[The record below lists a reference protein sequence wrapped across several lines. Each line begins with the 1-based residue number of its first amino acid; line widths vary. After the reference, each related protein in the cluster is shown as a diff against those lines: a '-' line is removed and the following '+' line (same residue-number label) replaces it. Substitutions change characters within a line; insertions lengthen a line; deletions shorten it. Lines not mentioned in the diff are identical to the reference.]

1 MIRAQIDKLNAETKV
16 WLETELV
23 KRGFSNYTEL
33 TELLAQRGFEIS
45 RSSVGRYGKKLK
57 RRIQAIKDST
67 EAAKLIAISSP
78 DEEDALTGS
87 VISMIQSDTFSVL
100 LNLQE
105 ASEADPE
112 ERLKLLSKAA
122 SAASDLA
129 RASIAHKK
137 YSSTVRA
144 RLNAAKQAAA
154 NKAETVAKKAGLS
167 DADWS
172 AIRAQILGIEVENG

>member
-1 MIRAQIDKLNAETKV
+1 MERAKIDKLDIKTKQWLDAE
-16 WLETELV
+16 LI
-23 KRGFSNYTEL
+23 KRGFSNYSEL
-33 TELLAQRGFEIS
+33 ASLLKQRGFEIS
-45 RSSVGRYGKKLK
+45 RSSVHRHGQKLQ

-67 EAAKLIAISSP
+67 EAAKLIAIANP

-87 VISMIQSDTFSVL
+87 VISMIQSDTFEVL

-105 ASEADPE
+105 AGEADPQ

-137 YSSTVRA
+137 YSSAVRA
-144 RLNAAKQAAA
+144 KLNAAKQAAA
-154 NKAETVAKKAGLS
+154 NKAESVAKKAGLS

-172 AIRAQILGIEVENG
+172 AMRAHILGIEVE